1 MKRLLI
7 IHFSVCFLLS
17 SCVNADINNESAPF
31 SPENYESSSVT
42 SQTYEVVFTFDW
54 NANDFPTDYP
64 SGTHFSQLVGW
75 VHQSNNTLFSEG
87 EIASDG
93 IEEMAEFGG
102 TSTLVTELQSFID
115 QGQGQ
120 STYTGSGLNSGVG
133 NITIDIEVS
142 TLFSFVTLFTMI
154 APSPDWYVGCLN
166 TNLFDENNEFVSEKT
181 IVGTVFDAGTDSGE
195 TFTSANSD
203 TQPPSPIQVITTP
216 PLAENS
222 IIKPSFCMITFTKK

>member
-64 SGTHFSQLVGW
+64 SGTHFSQLIGW
-75 VHQSNNTLFSEG
+75 VHQSNNTLFSERK
-87 EIASDG
+87 IASDG

-102 TSTLVTELQSFID
+102 TSTLVNELQSLID

-142 TLFSFVTLFTMI
+142 TLFSLLLY
-154 APSPDWYVGCLN
+154 SL
-166 TNLFDENNEFVSEKT
+166 
-181 IVGTVFDAGTDSGE
+181 
-195 TFTSANSD
+195 
-203 TQPPSPIQVITTP
+203 
-216 PLAENS
+216 
-222 IIKPSFCMITFTKK
+222 